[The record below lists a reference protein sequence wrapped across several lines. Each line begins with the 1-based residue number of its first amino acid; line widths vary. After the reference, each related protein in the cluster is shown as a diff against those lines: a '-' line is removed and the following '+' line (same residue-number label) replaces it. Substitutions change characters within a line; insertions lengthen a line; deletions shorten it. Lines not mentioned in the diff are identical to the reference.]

1 MENNEKTREEKTG
14 NFIAYASLIMAIL
27 MAIHLFVVLDDQ
39 VVRQMLLD
47 SSQKPTDNAIGQI
60 INSFRFTGVMYTIA
74 YATGILAIWSRHM
87 YLWWFLF
94 VVYTTN
100 VLTNLV
106 NLNMMLSAIAT
117 QKTWLATMPI
127 IIVLTVSIILAIWMV
142 VVSVKRKSTFN
153 R

>member
-1 MENNEKTREEKTG
+1 
-14 NFIAYASLIMAIL
+14 
-27 MAIHLFVVLDDQ
+27 
-39 VVRQMLLD
+39 MLVD

-94 VVYTTN
+94 VVYITN

-127 IIVLTVSIILAIWMV
+127 IIVLTISIILAIWMV